1 VARDAKV
8 AEPFIIGTPETV
20 RKWVRGAEVDAG
32 ARPSIAT
39 EEFAEL
45 KRLKRDNVE
54 LTQASERRLIAS
66 RPSST
71 GRRGHREVHQG
82 ALEPP
87 ARWWFAVGVE
97 PISTVLSEQR

>member
-54 LTQASERRLIAS
+54 LTQANAS
-66 RPSST
+66 LRAALDRFAAELDRPQRPS
-71 GRRGHREVHQG
+71 
-82 ALEPP
+82 
-87 ARWWFAVGVE
+87 
-97 PISTVLSEQR
+97 